1 MEFAYE
7 WGYLGLFIISFLAAS
22 ILPLSPEVLMVLLY
36 TQGYSAIVL
45 IIVATI
51 SGYLGSLT
59 YYFAAIGG
67 RNLALQRWIKI
78 EPEKLAKTQARFER
92 WGSII
97 LFFSWLPIVG
107 EPLIIAAGLLKV
119 RFAIFSFWVIFGR
132 LLRFIVV
139 LLIASLLV
147 N

>member
-7 WGYLGLFIISFLAAS
+7 WGYLGLFIISFLAATVF
-22 ILPLSPEVLMVLLY
+22 PLSPEVLMVLLY
-36 TQGYSAIVL
+36 TQGYSAIGL

-67 RNLALQRWIKI
+67 RNLALNRWIKI
-78 EPEKLAKTQARFER
+78 EPEKLAKTQVRFER

-119 RFAIFSFWVIFGR
+119 RFAVFSFWVIFGR
-132 LLRFIVV
+132 LVRFIVV
-139 LLIASLLV
+139 LLIASPLV
-147 N
+147 T